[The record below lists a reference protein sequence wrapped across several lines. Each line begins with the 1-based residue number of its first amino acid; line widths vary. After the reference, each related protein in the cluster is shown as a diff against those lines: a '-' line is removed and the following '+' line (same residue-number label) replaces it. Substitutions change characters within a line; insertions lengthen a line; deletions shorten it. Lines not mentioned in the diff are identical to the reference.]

1 VILYHVSFFSLSLG
15 KAQQKRRRIPTP
27 QSTCNGL
34 FEQQQQAMPNFDTR
48 GMTGMKMAHVL
59 CLRLLPSF
67 PAHRM
72 L

>member
-1 VILYHVSFFSLSLG
+1 LAS
-15 KAQQKRRRIPTP
+15 KASQKRRRIPTP

-34 FEQQQQAMPNFDTR
+34 FEQQQQQQAMPNFDTR